1 MIIKKLKVV
10 TFRNIEELEVN
21 FIDKFNLIIG
31 KNGSGKT
38 NILNSIYYLATGSTI
53 FSTKE
58 SELPKSGNTSFILE
72 GLFNQNGEDIK
83 IEIIF
88 KDKRK
93 IISINGKPISSLK
106 ELIGIVPIIYFNYR
120 TKDLILREPEI
131 RRDFLDSSI
140 SIMDKDYKKL
150 IIEYQDL
157 LTVKNSTLKKLK
169 EERGNFYLETLLST
183 INEGMYEKGLLIQEK
198 RDLFINKIREKI
210 INFGFRDIKIDYE
223 PKVITLQELNKIKQD
238 EIERGFSLLGPHL
251 DDIFFN
257 RRGVDI
263 KVLLSLGEIEELSLY
278 IILSLWFIFYEKL
291 KKEPI
296 FLLDDLFET
305 LDRYKIE
312 NLIDLLYNLKQVILT
327 SFDEKVIPVELIKNS
342 STFFLEQNLKMY

>member
-1 MIIKKLKVV
+1 MIIKKLKII
-10 TFRNIEELEVN
+10 TFRNIEELELN
-21 FIDKFNLIIG
+21 FIDKFNIIIG

-38 NILNSIYYLATGSTI
+38 NILNSIYYLSTGSTFI
-53 FSTKE
+53 TTKE
-58 SELPKSGNTSFILE
+58 SELPTSGNKSFFLE
-72 GLFNQNGEDIK
+72 GLFNQNGEETK

-93 IISINGKPISSLK
+93 IISINGKPVSTLR
-106 ELIGIVPIIYFNYR
+106 ELIGVVPIIYFNYR

-131 RRDFLDSSI
+131 RRNFLDNYI

-150 IIEYQDL
+150 IMDYQDL
-157 LTVKNSTLKKLK
+157 LMVKNSTLKKLK
-169 EERGNFYLETLLST
+169 DERGNFYYETLLST
-183 INEGMYEKGLLIQEK
+183 INEGMYEKGILIQEK
-198 RDLFINKIREKI
+198 RDSFINKIKEKI
-210 INFGFRDIKIDYE
+210 IDFGFKDIKIDYE
-223 PKVITLQELNKIKQD
+223 PKVITLQELNRIKSD

-263 KVLLSLGEIEELSLY
+263 KLLLSLGEIEELSLY
-278 IILSLWFIFYEKL
+278 IMLSLWFIFYKKL
-291 KKEPI
+291 KTEPI

-327 SFDEKVIPVELIKNS
+327 SFDKKVIPVELIKNS
-342 STFFLEQNLKMY
+342 STFFLNKI

>member
-1 MIIKKLKVV
+1 MIIKKLKII
-10 TFRNIEELEVN
+10 TFRNIEELQID
-21 FIDKFNLIIG
+21 FIDKLNILIG

-38 NILNSIYYLATGSTI
+38 NILNSIYYLSTGSTI
-53 FSTKE
+53 ISTKE
-58 SELPKSGNTSFILE
+58 SELPKFPNTSFFLE
-72 GLFNQNGEDIK
+72 GSFKQNNEEIK

-93 IISINGKPISSLK
+93 IISINGKPVSSLK
-106 ELIGIVPIIYFNYR
+106 ELIGVVPIIYFNYR

-131 RRDFLDSSI
+131 RRDFLDNYI

-150 IIEYQDL
+150 IMEYQDL

-169 EERGNFYLETLLST
+169 DERGNFYYETLLST
-183 INEGMYEKGLLIQEK
+183 INEGMYEKGIIIQEK
-198 RDLFINKIREKI
+198 RDSFINKIKEKI
-210 INFGFRDIKIDYE
+210 IDFGFKDIKIDYE
-223 PKVITLQELNKIKQD
+223 PKIITLQELNKIKID
-238 EIERGFSLLGPHL
+238 EIERGFSLVGPHL

-257 RRGVDI
+257 IRGVDI
-263 KVLLSLGEIEELSLY
+263 KALLSLGEIEELSLY

-291 KKEPI
+291 KTEPI

-305 LDRYKIE
+305 LDKYKIE
-312 NLIDLLYNLKQVILT
+312 NLIQLLYNLKQVILT

-342 STFFLEQNLKMY
+342 STFFLNRS

>member
-1 MIIKKLKVV
+1 MIIKKLKII
-10 TFRNIEELEVN
+10 TFRNIEELDID
-21 FIDKFNLIIG
+21 FIDKLNIIIG
-31 KNGSGKT
+31 ENGSGKT
-38 NILNSIYYLATGSTI
+38 NILNSIYYLSTGSTM

-58 SELPKSGNTSFILE
+58 SELPKFPNSSFFL
-72 GLFNQNGEDIK
+72 GGSFNRDTEDIK

-93 IISINGKPISSLK
+93 IISINGKPISGLR
-106 ELIGIVPIIYFNYR
+106 ELVGVIPIIYFNYR

-131 RRDFLDSSI
+131 RRDFLDNYI
-140 SIMDKDYKKL
+140 SIMDKEYKKL
-150 IIEYQDL
+150 IMEYQDL
-157 LTVKNSTLKKLK
+157 LTVKNSALKKLK
-169 EERGNFYLETLLST
+169 DDRGNFYYETLLST
-183 INEGMYEKGLLIQEK
+183 VNEGMYEKGILIQEK
-198 RDLFINKIREKI
+198 RDSFINKIKEKI
-210 INFGFRDIKIDYE
+210 IDFGFKDIRIDYE
-223 PKVITLQELNKIKQD
+223 PKVITLQELNKIKSD

-291 KKEPI
+291 KTEPI

-305 LDRYKIE
+305 LDNNKIE
-312 NLIDLLYNLKQVILT
+312 NLINLLYNLRQVIMT
-327 SFDEKVIPVELIKNS
+327 SFDKKVIPVELIKNS
-342 STFFLEQNLKMY
+342 STFFLNRI